1 MTGIERLKK
10 LVEGQEDK
18 ALLKIITYLTSREDL
33 DVFYLNEEKSL
44 KQMVDYIKDLAKKQ
58 AKNGYCYVD
67 DEEVYKW
74 AVTYFSK
81 SNEELNI
88 KKTSIPI
95 PNTKKEENKQV
106 IPEKETHGQLTL
118 FDMV

>member
-1 MTGIERLKK
+1 MTGIERLQK

-18 ALLKIITYLTSREDL
+18 ALLKIVTYLTSREDL
-33 DVFYLNEEKSL
+33 DNLYLNEEKSL
-44 KQMVDYIKDLAKKQ
+44 KEMVEYIKGLAKKQ
-58 AKNGYCYVD
+58 AKKGYCYVD

-81 SNEELNI
+81 SNEELEI
-88 KKTSIPI
+88 KKTTIP
-95 PNTKKEENKQV
+95 TLKKEENKQV
-106 IPEKETHGQLTL
+106 VPEKEIHGQLTL

>member
-18 ALLKIITYLTSREDL
+18 ALLKIVNYLISREDL

-67 DEEVYKW
+67 DEEVYEW

-88 KKTSIPI
+88 KNTSIPT
-95 PNTKKEENKQV
+95 PKKEENKQV